1 MMNREEVLRALEEHN
16 SELKNFDVRSLAIF
30 GSVARGTD
38 RKTSDVD
45 ILVEFTRPIGLFE
58 FARLK
63 LYLEKLLQRKVDLV
77 TPDALR
83 KEMRETILREAIRA
97 A

>member
-1 MMNREEVLRALEEHN
+1 MMNREEILQVLKEHS
-16 SELKNFDVRSLAIF
+16 SELKKLDVHSLAIF
-30 GSVARGTD
+30 GSVARGTA

-45 ILVEFTRPIGLFE
+45 ILVEFSRPIGLFE

-63 LYLEKLLQRKVDLV
+63 LHLEKLLGRRVDLV
-77 TPDALR
+77 TPDAIR
-83 KEMRETILREAIRA
+83 KEMRETILREAIHA

>member
-1 MMNREEVLRALEEHN
+1 MNREEVLRALKEHN
-16 SELKNFDVRSLAIF
+16 SELKNFDVHSLAIF
-30 GSVARGTD
+30 GSVARGED

-45 ILVEFTRPIGLFE
+45 ILVEFNHPVGLFE
-58 FARLK
+58 FARLNI
-63 LYLEKLLQRKVDLV
+63 YLEKLLQRKVDLV

-83 KEMRETILREAIRA
+83 KEMRETILQEAIRA

>member
-1 MMNREEVLRALEEHN
+1 MMKREEVLRALEEHN
-16 SELKNFDVRSLAIF
+16 GELKNFDVRSLAIF